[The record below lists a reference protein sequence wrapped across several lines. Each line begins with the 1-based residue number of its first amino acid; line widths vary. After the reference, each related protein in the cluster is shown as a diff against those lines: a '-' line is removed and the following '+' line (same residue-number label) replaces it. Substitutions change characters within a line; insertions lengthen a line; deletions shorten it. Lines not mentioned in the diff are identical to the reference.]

1 MSPPDYKINKS
12 RAADLVVLLVLAS
25 LATAYGI
32 DSYSASTEIL
42 NLILVLPLTII
53 VLVLCLIQ
61 FVVELRD
68 STSTPPARESIADV
82 GPVIGLFA
90 AYVLS
95 LNWLGFDVG
104 TALFVAAFLWFH
116 GERRLPWLLGYS
128 IALGFALALFF
139 SAMLPYPMPMLVLS
153 TAY

>member
-1 MSPPDYKINKS
+1 MSAPENKANHS
-12 RAADLVVLLVLAS
+12 RAADFIVLLVLAS
-25 LATAYGI
+25 LVAAYGI
-32 DSYSASTEIL
+32 DSYRASTEIL

-61 FVVELRD
+61 FVAELRGP
-68 STSTPPARESIADV
+68 TSIPPARDKVTDSA
-82 GPVIGLFA
+82 PVIVLFA
-90 AYVLS
+90 VYVLS

-104 TALFVAAFLWFH
+104 TALFIAAFLWFH
-116 GERRLPWLLGYS
+116 GERRMPWLLGYP
-128 IALGFALALFF
+128 IALSSTLALFF

>member
-1 MSPPDYKINKS
+1 MSPPEYKFNKS
-12 RAADLVVLLVLAS
+12 KVADFVVLLVLAS
-25 LATAYGI
+25 LVTAYGI
-32 DSYSASTEIL
+32 DSYSASTEVL

-68 STSTPPARESIADV
+68 STSTPPARESIVDV